1 MIPILSEGIC
11 FVAGG
16 ASGVALVLLWQR
28 RRGIPPRQ
36 SEVARRSEIAA
47 YTELW
52 ATLAAVRRTAME
64 VSGRPTRLPVTVGDV
79 AALKSVITPLAVT
92 FGHRLR
98 LPICF
103 VAGGA
108 SQPCYG
114 RRGRTERSRSDGS
127 SGTCSGD
134 SQAYCDA
141 RYSTGG
147 VPHRDPLAVTFD
159 KLLGQWDLY
168 MPRFVSRELSLVLDR
183 IWACSRTS
191 GDDRSSFGV
200 LAEKLTEI
208 ETKIRDRCPG
218 GMLEAPTNTGP
229 PRVEPT
235 EYERRSTAEWQV
247 LTRLLID
254 LAHLGKLAVD
264 ADPDFSPSPETRIG
278 ACRVIARKCSE
289 LLDLLGAKAVS
300 GDPRVYRAARTLVP
314 QARSLSF
321 KTTSSPGSQ
330 GPSPSGRG
338 SLRSSIQPRSG
349 ARTGMRSCSGNLSC
363 RCFLDSSQDGI
374 GDTPGHASFFV
385 MNSNDQ
391 LCFRCCVSEERQ
403 AIWCVQGENHPK
415 AIIVVVPRQHPCQ
428 CWNAPKGRCVHSPD
442 DG

>member
-79 AALKSVITPLAVT
+79 AALKSVIT
-92 FGHRLR
+92 
-98 LPICF
+98 
-103 VAGGA
+103 
-108 SQPCYG
+108 
-114 RRGRTERSRSDGS
+114 
-127 SGTCSGD
+127 
-134 SQAYCDA
+134 
-141 RYSTGG
+141 
-147 VPHRDPLAVTFD
+147 PLAVTFD

-247 LTRLLID
+247 LTKLLID